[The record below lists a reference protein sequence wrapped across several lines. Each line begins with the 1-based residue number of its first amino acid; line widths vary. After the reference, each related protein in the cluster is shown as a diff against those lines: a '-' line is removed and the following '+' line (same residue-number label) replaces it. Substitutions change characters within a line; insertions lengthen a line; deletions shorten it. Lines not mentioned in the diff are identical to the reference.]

1 MFPRV
6 QMKTNVT
13 FDPIFEHKYGLRGFE
28 KGCQIVGGHMA
39 NDMLFDDF
47 LTLPTFRNL
56 VFLRP
61 ARVN

>member
-1 MFPRV
+1 MVPRERKKIPPLTLHININMLCV
-6 QMKTNVT
+6 GV
-13 FDPIFEHKYGLRGFE
+13 EE
-28 KGCQIVGGHMA
+28 GCEIVGGHMA

>member
-1 MFPRV
+1 MTLHININMLCV
-6 QMKTNVT
+6 GV
-13 FDPIFEHKYGLRGFE
+13 EE
-28 KGCQIVGGHMA
+28 GCEIVGGHMA